1 MIAVADLIADVG
13 EFQYQAIT
21 KEIYEESE
29 YPIGN
34 RCIEKAKVWIKSRYL
49 FCKQATDTID
59 WDNDTAIK
67 EAHLKR
73 ALYELWSYG
82 EFESVAADKRIDA
95 IEILAGA
102 LGSCVY
108 GSVQPESKGVKPVA
122 AVVTQRENT
131 INGFS

>member
-1 MIAVADLIADVG
+1 MIEVADLIADVG
-13 EFQYQAIT
+13 EFQYQNIT
-21 KEIYEESE
+21 KEIYDESE
-29 YPIGN
+29 YLIGN
-34 RCIEKAKVWIKSRYL
+34 RCIEKAKVWIESRYL
-49 FCKQATDTID
+49 FCKQTITDID

-82 EFESVAADKRIDA
+82 EFEDVATDKRADA
-95 IEILAGA
+95 MEILAGI

-122 AVVTQRENT
+122 ASVVVRENT